1 MSRCGIM
8 KKLFSRS
15 FLIFCI
21 IGALNTLVHL
31 AVFNLLIETNTLL
44 ANSVAFIA
52 ASLFSY
58 WANATFTY
66 KTEMESK
73 TFVFS
78 LLTFFIKLLLSNAL
92 TLGFEHLFFS
102 INQRALIKFIPIPV
116 TLIILP
122 LQFFAF
128 NLIFL
133 KKKT

>member
-1 MSRCGIM
+1 
-8 KKLFSRS
+8 
-15 FLIFCI
+15 
-21 IGALNTLVHL
+21 
-31 AVFNLLIETNTLL
+31 
-44 ANSVAFIA
+44 
-52 ASLFSY
+52 
-58 WANATFTY
+58 
-66 KTEMESK
+66 MESK